1 MVEFV
6 FSILAAVR
14 VFFSTRRDTALEVLA
29 LRQQLAVLKRKRPRP
44 PVNCVDRLCLDYAAL
59 SLVTVDQ
66 RPRYR
71 EAGHRHRLAPRWF
84 PSVLALAVATGRRAA

>member
-1 MVEFV
+1 VVEFV

-29 LRQQLAVLKRKRPRP
+29 LRQQLAEAQTTASTGERRRSAV
-44 PVNCVDRLCLDYAAL
+44 LDYAAP

-66 RPRYR
+66 RPHYR
-71 EAGHRHRLAPRWF
+71 EAGHRHRLAPPWF